1 MRIEQL
7 PDIPASAGS
16 AYIPGTFNGA
26 DYKIPFTVSGNAM
39 YYQSGDTI
47 NEAVYCYG
55 YVTSDSTQCTLICTM
70 PKMFQSGASFTGT
83 AQIHAAV
90 RVVGGGYL
98 DNEINA
104 DVTTN
109 QSSIT
114 LNGSVMVIQLTK
126 SAGWTYGTGAT
137 AAGTIPN
144 NTPVAGYI
152 NFLATVR

>member
-7 PDIPASAGS
+7 PDIPESAGS

-39 YYQSGDTI
+39 YYQSGDEI
-47 NEAVYCYG
+47 NADIYCYG
-55 YVTSDSTQCTLICTM
+55 YVTSSSTQCTLICTM
-70 PKMFQSGASFTGT
+70 PKMFQNGAEFNGT
-83 AQIHAAV
+83 AQIHASV

-98 DNEINA
+98 DNQINA
-104 DVTTN
+104 EVTTA

-114 LNGSVMVIQLTK
+114 LNGSIMVIQLTR
-126 SAGWTYGTGAT
+126 SAGWTYGSGGT

-152 NFLATVR
+152 GLIATVR